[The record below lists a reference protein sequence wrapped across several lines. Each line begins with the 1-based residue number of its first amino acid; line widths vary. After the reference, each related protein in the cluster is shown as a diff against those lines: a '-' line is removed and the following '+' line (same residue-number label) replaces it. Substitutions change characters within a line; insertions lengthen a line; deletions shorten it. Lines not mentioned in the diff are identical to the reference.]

1 MIKECIYNFLLK
13 KRNKK
18 RQEVIRMQGQKAELE
33 KIIADARTRSEEH

>member
-1 MIKECIYNFLLK
+1 MIKEWIYSFLLK

-18 RQEVIRMQGQKAELE
+18 RQEVLRLQWQKADLE